1 MEVIHFIKVA
11 AGILLLFLL
20 SVIVLSLYRAMSFA
34 FGGGASSSSDQAAAS
49 QAVPSKVEPSTP
61 YIAAGDG
68 NLELLQTALQ
78 TLNLAPN
85 AADDNGFTFV
95 HAAAAYNRLNVLRW
109 LFTQDRVDVN
119 AQDADGDTPLHHCDE
134 VEAAKCLIEEGK
146 ADITIK
152 NSNGY
157 TAREAKEEE
166 LQEDQDDEEEEDS
179 DDEDRIAM
187 KGLVEYLKSLEGDKD
202 EDMQ

>member
-1 MEVIHFIKVA
+1 
-11 AGILLLFLL
+11 
-20 SVIVLSLYRAMSFA
+20 MSFA
-34 FGGGASSSSDQAAAS
+34 FGGGASSSSGQPAATQSA
-49 QAVPSKVEPSTP
+49 PKVEPSTP

-85 AADDNGFTFV
+85 AADDNRFTFV
-95 HAAAAYNRLNVLRW
+95 HAAAAYSRLNVLRW
-109 LFTQDRVDVN
+109 LLTQDGVDVN

-146 ADITIK
+146 ANISIK
-152 NSNGY
+152 NTNGY

-166 LQEDQDDEEEEDS
+166 LQEDQGDDEEEEDS

-187 KGLVEYLKSLEGDKD
+187 KELVEYLKSLEGDND

>member
-1 MEVIHFIKVA
+1 
-11 AGILLLFLL
+11 
-20 SVIVLSLYRAMSFA
+20 MSFA
-34 FGGGASSSSDQAAAS
+34 FGGGTASPSDQPNQSA
-49 QAVPSKVEPSTP
+49 QNPPKVEPSTP

-68 NLELLQTALQ
+68 NLELLQTALR
-78 TLNLAPN
+78 TLNLAAN
-85 AADDNGFTFV
+85 AADSNGFTFV

-109 LFTQDRVDVN
+109 LFNQEGINVN

-146 ADITIK
+146 ADIAIK
-152 NSNGY
+152 NANGY

-166 LQEDQDDEEEEDS
+166 LLEDQDEDEEEDS

-187 KGLVEYLKSLEGDKD
+187 KALVEYLKSLEGGTDD
-202 EDMQ
+202 QDMQ

>member
-1 MEVIHFIKVA
+1 
-11 AGILLLFLL
+11 
-20 SVIVLSLYRAMSFA
+20 MSFA
-34 FGGGASSSSDQAAAS
+34 FGGGASSSSDQPAAT
-49 QAVPSKVEPSTP
+49 QAAPKVEPSTP

-68 NLELLQTALQ
+68 NLKLLQTALQ

-85 AADDNGFTFV
+85 AADDNGFTFA
-95 HAAAAYNRLNVLRW
+95 HAAAAYSRVNVLRW
-109 LFTQDRVDVN
+109 LFTQDGVDVN

-134 VEAAKCLIEEGK
+134 VEAAKCLIEEGN

-187 KGLVEYLKSLEGDKD
+187 KELVEYLKSSECDKD

>member
-1 MEVIHFIKVA
+1 
-11 AGILLLFLL
+11 
-20 SVIVLSLYRAMSFA
+20 MSFA
-34 FGGGASSSSDQAAAS
+34 FGGGASSSSDQPAAS
-49 QAVPSKVEPSTP
+49 QSAQKVEPSTP

-78 TLNLAPN
+78 TLNLSPN
-85 AADDNGFTFV
+85 APDDNGFTFV

-109 LFTQDRVDVN
+109 LFTQDGVDVN

-146 ADITIK
+146 ADVTIK

-166 LQEDQDDEEEEDS
+166 LLEDQDDEEEEDS

-187 KGLVEYLKSLEGDKD
+187 KELVEYLKSLENDKD